1 LGGGGMSKLNL
12 PGGKVERWANPKFPE
27 EYIDRIEKV
36 LSDKTALIDRMKG
49 SD

>member
-1 LGGGGMSKLNL
+1 
-12 PGGKVERWANPKFPE
+12 VERWANPKFPE